1 MSLSSSLFSGISGL
15 STLGN
20 AMQIIGDNIANVN
33 TVGFKSSSFAFQDLL
48 SQSVS
53 TLSGTSQ
60 VGRGTALGDIQAS
73 FAQGSFESTGNT
85 TDLAV
90 GGDGFFVLKQQ
101 GTENLYY
108 SRAGNFNFNEDGYL
122 TNPEGYVVQGWA
134 LDANGDDTGTI
145 GDVLMSS
152 FTSPPSETDNMEV
165 IVNLDS
171 GGDDNSSGTDTSLF
185 GAWNGTSA
193 TPIGASA
200 YEYQSSLKVY
210 DSLGS
215 THDIT
220 LYFDK
225 ADTANTYEYIVT
237 SNPSEDN
244 RTFAATAE
252 VSTATC
258 GAGSTLTAA
267 GGDYFNIS
275 SPTTD
280 YHVWYTVDGAGT
292 DPAPSGS
299 TAIAVAVLSTDTA
312 AQVATKTATAID
324 AIAAFGASASSDVVT
339 ITNAASGAAKNAAAG
354 TSGFAMATT
363 VQGGTATSHPLAG
376 LLARGTLTF
385 GTDGSITGTTLDK
398 IDTTTGGVIAQT
410 TSDVSN
416 GYYQFDPT
424 FISGSPMSVELDFGL
439 RYNGTAWV
447 KNSLST
453 SQYAS
458 ASTTTFQS
466 ANGYGAGD
474 LEGVNVDVD
483 GVITGSYSNGQLIP
497 LFRVGLAKFQNTQ
510 GLFKEGGNLYSE
522 TRQSGS
528 AITNKPGTNGLGSI
542 APNALEQS
550 NVDIANELVKM
561 ITTQRGFQANSKI
574 ITVTDQ
580 MLSELINIKR

>member
-33 TVGFKSSSFAFQDLL
+33 TVGFKGSSFAFQDLL

-85 TDLAV
+85 TDLAI
-90 GGDGFFVLKQQ
+90 GGDGFFVLKEQ

-108 SRAGNFNFNEDGYL
+108 SRAGNFNFNESGYL
-122 TNPEGYVVQGWA
+122 TNPEGYVVQGWQ
-134 LDANGDDTGTI
+134 LDNNGDDVGSITDI
-145 GDVLMSS
+145 VMSS
-152 FTSPPSETDNMEV
+152 FTSPPQPSDNVEV

-171 GGDDNSSGTDTSLF
+171 AGKNGSALDSLASAWDGTNPIPLADT
-185 GAWNGTSA
+185 
-193 TPIGASA
+193 A
-200 YEYQSSLKVY
+200 YEYQTTIRAY

-215 THDIT
+215 THDVT

-225 ADTANTYEYIVT
+225 ADALSAYEFIVT
-237 SNPSEDN
+237 CNPAEDN
-244 RTFAATAE
+244 R
-252 VSTATC
+252 
-258 GAGSTLTAA
+258 
-267 GGDYFNIS
+267 
-275 SPTTD
+275 
-280 YHVWYTVDGAGT
+280 
-292 DPAPSGS
+292 
-299 TAIAVAVLSTDTA
+299 AI
-312 AQVATKTATAID
+312 
-324 AIAAFGASASSDVVT
+324 FGATGEAE
-339 ITNAASGAAKNAAAG
+339 G
-354 TSGFAMATT
+354 M
-363 VQGGTATSHPLAG
+363 
-376 LLARGTLTF
+376 LARGLLEF
-385 GTDGSITGTTLDK
+385 NSGSGVIENIDLWQFTGTGSGGDG
-398 IDTTTGGVIAQT
+398 IDLSAAANWTQQDEA
-410 TSDVSN
+410 SDLSN
-416 GYYQFDPT
+416 GYFT
-424 FISGSPMSVELDFGL
+424 FSPGFLSGGTTQDIELNLGS
-439 RYNGTAWV
+439 RYDGTNWV
-447 KNSLST
+447 NTSLSST
-453 SQYAS
+453 QYAS
-458 ASTTTFQS
+458 GSTTTFQS

-497 LFRVGLAKFQNTQ
+497 LYRVGLAKFQNTQ

>member
-85 TDLAV
+85 TDLAI
-90 GGDGFFVLKQQ
+90 GGDGFFVLKEQ

-108 SRAGNFNFNEDGYL
+108 SRAGNFSFDENGYL

-134 LDANGDDTGTI
+134 LDSSGDDMGSITDI
-145 GDVLMSS
+145 AMSS
-152 FTSPPSETDNMEV
+152 FTSPPQVTDNVEV
-165 IVNLDS
+165 IVNLNS
-171 GGDDNSSGTDTSLF
+171 AGSDNSSGTDASLA
-185 GAWNGTSA
+185 GAWDGTNA
-193 TPIGASA
+193 TPLADTA
-200 YEYQSSLKVY
+200 YEYQTTIRAY

-215 THDIT
+215 THDVT
-220 LYFDK
+220 LFFDK
-225 ADTANTYEYIVT
+225 AATASAYEFIVT
-237 SNPSEDN
+237 TNPAEDY
-244 RTFAATAE
+244 RTG
-252 VSTATC
+252 V
-258 GAGSTLTAA
+258 AG
-267 GGDYFNIS
+267 
-275 SPTTD
+275 
-280 YHVWYTVDGAGT
+280 
-292 DPAPSGS
+292 
-299 TAIAVAVLSTDTA
+299 
-312 AQVATKTATAID
+312 
-324 AIAAFGASASSDVVT
+324 
-339 ITNAASGAAKNAAAG
+339 NAW
-354 TSGFAMATT
+354 
-363 VQGGTATSHPLAG
+363 AG
-376 LLARGTLTF
+376 LLARGIIDFDSSGSMTDIDLWQINPATGASVAQVE
-385 GTDGSITGTTLDK
+385 GTDT
-398 IDTTTGGVIAQT
+398 
-410 TSDVSN
+410 SN
-416 GYYQFDPT
+416 GYFT
-424 FISGSPMSVELDFGL
+424 FSPVLLSG
-439 RYNGTAWV
+439 GTAQDIELNLGTRYDGTNWV
-447 KNSLST
+447 NSSLSS

-497 LFRVGLAKFQNTQ
+497 LYRVGLAKFQNIQ

-528 AITNKPGTNGLGSI
+528 AITNRPGTNGLGSI